1 MNTGLES
8 PVNQQAGMPALH
20 RFDYEDENEDEE
32 D

>member
-1 MNTGLES
+1 
-8 PVNQQAGMPALH
+8 VNQQAGMPALH